1 MKKQTLAILS
11 ALMLALVSFQ
21 ACTDDDDKEK
31 DKDTKV
37 QTVQPYSLD
46 ELNQNSVLTDAE
58 ILRIKQ
64 GCRKRYSDRL
74 DEVSS
79 CIRSF
84 VQSTGPEAKAV
95 GCLNDD
101 FWNIFD
107 CVDTNSCKEE
117 LSLKVRACVQERSVL
132 YKDALDNTDFYK
144 AYYAHN
150 KLRWDCCVEQRGSDE
165 DNGCDDTV
173 NNPKELYGNVVNYM
187 FGQSECLPEYLKAE
201 QCWAKTTCREI
212 TKQDG
217 EQNSC
222 VDLDIKAHDCND
234 AWRRRATTPSQNANS
249 NANCTQFTDKAIQGY
264 AYETWDANF
273 DGCIDPQE
281 AAAVT
286 RVGRYAFSENEELQS
301 VDDLKQFPN
310 LHEIGQYAF
319 SECKN
324 LTKVD
329 LPQVT
334 TLEEGA
340 FEGCTALKTVN
351 LPKATSIDIFSFRK
365 CSALQKM
372 SLTSPDDIHYSV
384 GAGDSDVPP
393 SVDLVLHK
401 NKAPNGSGTPK
412 ADTDASTWAG
422 VKWKSIAF
430 AD

>member
-21 ACTDDDDKEK
+21 ACTDDDAPKY
-31 DKDTKV
+31 T
-37 QTVQPYSLD
+37 LD

-84 VQSTGPEAKAV
+84 VRSTGPEAKAV

-117 LSLKVRACVQERSVL
+117 LSLKVWACVQERSVL

-144 AYYAHN
+144 AYYDHY
-150 KLRWDCCVEQRGSDE
+150 KMRYDCCVIQGASRTE
-165 DNGCDDTV
+165 NGCDDTV
-173 NNPKELYGNVVNYM
+173 HDPQKLYGAVVRTM
-187 FGQSECLPEYLKAE
+187 FGLSGCLAESLEAE
-201 QCWAKTTCREI
+201 QCWGRASCYEI
-212 TKQDG
+212 TKEDG
-217 EQNSC
+217 ENNEC
-222 VDLDIKAHDCND
+222 VDLDIKANECVQ
-234 AWRRRATTPSQNANS
+234 AWRRQGTTSSQNANS
-249 NANCTQFTDKAIQGY
+249 NANCVQFTDNAVKGY
-264 AYETWDANF
+264 MLDTWDANF

-281 AAAVT
+281 AAAAT
-286 RVGRYAFSENEELQS
+286 RIGDYAFHEYDELRS

-340 FEGCTALKTVN
+340 FEDSPAIKTIN
-351 LPKATSIDIFSFRK
+351 LPKATSIDIFAFRK

-372 SLTSPDDIHYSV
+372 SLTSPDNIHYSV

-422 VKWKSIAF
+422 VKWKSIVF